1 MTRTARILMAYDG
14 SPDADAA
21 IERITELMP
30 GGDLTVL
37 SVWEPFIDEA
47 LRTGSAG
54 VGAMVPFA
62 GDADIDEATREAAL
76 QSASV
81 AAQRATA
88 AGLHA
93 SPRIASGHGG
103 VARAILKVAGEL
115 DADLVVL
122 GTRGRGG
129 VTSFL
134 LGSVSH
140 AVVQHADRAVLI
152 VPSAELVE
160 RRHGWAEPADAA
172 AAVEAT

>member
-1 MTRTARILMAYDG
+1 MTQTTRILMAYDG

-21 IERITELMP
+21 IDRVTELMP

-37 SVWEPFIDEA
+37 SVWEPFIDEI

-54 VGAMVPFA
+54 MGVIVPIA
-62 GDADIDEATREAAL
+62 GDADIDETTRQAAL
-76 QSASV
+76 QSATA

-88 AGLHA
+88 AGLQAH
-93 SPRIASGHGG
+93 PRIASGHGG
-103 VARAILKVAGEL
+103 VARTILAVATEI
-115 DADLVVL
+115 DADLVVV

-140 AVVQHADRAVLI
+140 AVMQHADRAVLI

-160 RRHGWAEPADAA
+160 RRKGWAEPARDAA
-172 AAVEAT
+172 AAEAT